1 VETGPRKPPVVVL
14 SGIRWDFLWQHH
26 QILATLFARAGYPT
40 IFVETTGLSNP
51 SLDPATIRKVLR
63 RIRRSGG
70 KGHKERDTPPGLAVY
85 SPLVA
90 PPTWGVFRR
99 LNRAFF
105 MPRVARHLR
114 HLLGEVS
121 PVIIAY
127 PPTSTTLDLLS
138 ELKPRLTLYDCSDNY
153 EGFPGVPR
161 DIALTEREL
170 LEKADLVS
178 CTSAFLIEK
187 VRPVRPD
194 AFMRGPAVDYDRFA
208 VLQGP
213 GRHVGQD
220 RTVCFFG
227 YLSEERVDFSILKGL
242 GERRFDVRLVGGV
255 GRVEERFFA
264 SPGVDYRGEVPHA
277 ELPAALEGT
286 DAFIIPYKINDLTR
300 GISPM
305 KIYECLATG
314 IPVVVTPLP
323 ELERFGEHVYLAEN
337 AEDFAK
343 ILKRLPELE
352 TEEKVRARIR
362 LAREN
367 SWEARFADL
376 ERELRRRL

>member
-1 VETGPRKPPVVVL
+1 MGVDPQKPPVVIL

-51 SLDPATIRKVLR
+51 SPDPATIRKVLR

-70 KGHKERDTPPGLAVY
+70 KGHRERSTPPDLTLY
-85 SPLVA
+85 SPLVV

-105 MPRVARHLR
+105 VPRVVRHLR
-114 HLLGEVS
+114 RLLDGVS
-121 PVIIAY
+121 PVVIAY
-127 PPTSTTLDLLS
+127 PPTRTTLDLLS
-138 ELKPRLTLYDCSDNY
+138 DLKPRLTLYDCSDNY

-161 DIALTEREL
+161 DIAQTEREL
-170 LEKADLVS
+170 LEGADLVS
-178 CTSAFLIEK
+178 CTSTYLMEK

-194 AFMRGPAVDYDRFA
+194 AFMRGPAVDYDCFA
-208 VLQGP
+208 VLQGSGRP
-213 GRHVGQD
+213 GERV
-220 RTVCFFG
+220 RTLCFFG
-227 YLSEERVDFSILKGL
+227 YLSEERVDFSILEGL
-242 GERRFDVRLVGGV
+242 GEKGFDVRLVGGV

-264 SPGVDYRGEVPHA
+264 SPGVDYRGEVSHA

-286 DAFIIPYKINDLTR
+286 DVFIIPYKINDLTR

-314 IPVVVTPLP
+314 IPVVATPLP
-323 ELERFGEHVYLAEN
+323 EFERFGEHVYLAEN
-337 AEDFAK
+337 AESFAT
-343 ILKRLPELE
+343 ILERLPELE